1 MMLGK
6 PIGRRNRAA
15 VRPATVALYGA
26 AVAVALGAAAFGS
39 AVLAPEVFS
48 RSADEPTLVVSFG
61 ARPAGMPD
69 RIAGIIEPA
78 LPATPVATRQA
89 PAAPLVAPAAT
100 PPLAAAIPIPPKPQ
114 PRPCLECAPRKLAAD
129 PAAPTAAPVAAA
141 DEAPLMLA
149 SAEAEGPVPPMPIGA
164 GEGARPGL
172 LMRGGQA
179 VVQGGQAVVE
189 GSAALV
195 GSAWSMSGAAVGGIV
210 QSVRDVTF

>member
-15 VRPATVALYGA
+15 ARPATVALYGA

-39 AVLAPEVFS
+39 AVFAPEVFS
-48 RSADEPTLVVSFG
+48 RSAEEPTLVVSFG
-61 ARPAGMPD
+61 SHPAGTPD

-78 LPATPVATRQA
+78 VPAAPVAPLQA
-89 PAAPLVAPAAT
+89 PAAPLVAPALT

-114 PRPCLECAPRKLAAD
+114 PRPCLECIPRKLAAD
-129 PAAPTAAPVAAA
+129 PAPAAAPVAAA
-141 DEAPLMLA
+141 DQAPLMLA
-149 SAEAEGPVPPMPIGA
+149 SVEAEGPVPPMPIGA
-164 GEGARPGL
+164 GEGGRPGL

-179 VVQGGQAVVE
+179 VVQGGRAVVE

-195 GSAWSMSGAAVGGIV
+195 GSAWSTSGAAVGGIV